1 MRLFVPTRAMGKR
14 GFDGAPLKRPASNVS
29 SIEGALL
36 SEVAV
41 AELAAT
47 RNINDFRKRA
57 RKLGVLTQH
66 RNSDGEWRDCAR
78 ADVLDKV
85 KQRLEE
91 LHGPA
96 EAAAS
101 LPDIPL
107 GAARNAL
114 GPVFFAVCSSL
125 AGGDDATGKAQVSV
139 LSADDLNSIRDIDAF
154 RKAAL
159 KLGLTVQV
167 KSGDGKGY
175 TRRRKADI
183 VKEYRQQL
191 AESQRSSGSALGPS
205 SSASVQASVTS
216 SSSLLS

>member
-1 MRLFVPTRAMGKR
+1 MGKR
-14 GFDGAPLKRPASNVS
+14 GSDCALLKRPASNAS
-29 SIEGALL
+29 SIEGELS

-41 AELAAT
+41 AELEGIG
-47 RNINDFRKRA
+47 NIDDLRKRA
-57 RKLGVLTQH
+57 RKLGLVTQH
-66 RNSDGEWRDCAR
+66 RNSDGQWCHCTR
-78 ADVLDKV
+78 ADILDEYRR
-85 KQRLEE
+85 RLEE

-96 EAAAS
+96 
-101 LPDIPL
+101 
-107 GAARNAL
+107 L
-114 GPVFFAVCSSL
+114 GPVPPAVRSSL
-125 AGGDDATGKAQVSV
+125 ACGNDATGEAQVSV